1 MSMHPVPS
9 RPESSVPTAALRAST
24 DEVWQRLVTDWLPGW
39 LQVES
44 IPRVVGG
51 SLRGLDG
58 TAHGRVLGCHVG
70 HRVRLEWGPTAALLD
85 VAVAPVTGGARLTVR
100 LSPLEGHEQGG
111 DALTAQ
117 NAELWQRRLHDLEA
131 TMARTTGPIPV
142 VPDVLA
148 GV

>member
-1 MSMHPVPS
+1 MTTHTVPTG
-9 RPESSVPTAALRAST
+9 PESAVPTALLRAST
-24 DEVWQRLVTDWLPGW
+24 DEVWQRLVAEWLPGW

-51 SLRGLDG
+51 SLRALDG
-58 TAHGRVLGCHVG
+58 APLGRVLGCHVG
-70 HRVRLEWGPTAALLD
+70 HRVRLEWDPTASLLD
-85 VAVAPVTGGARLTVR
+85 IAVAPVSGGTALTVR
-100 LSPLEGHEQGG
+100 VSPLEDQERTGEAQAEESLEHWQGLL
-111 DALTAQ
+111 A
-117 NAELWQRRLHDLEA
+117 DLET